1 MTVAEMHILFKLEL
15 DKIDTLAYPNF
26 VQAEIDLILNV
37 SQDLLIVKRYRE
49 FELTQKRIDDLRSL
63 VTSTTLSAT
72 GSGTQ
77 YAATLPPDYWFTLS
91 STSSGTGTICGVT
104 QPLNLINKQVTYDRL
119 TVALVDPFNKPDNE
133 TALVTFS
140 GSQMNVYT
148 NGAAVSG
155 INFTYLRKPLRMSI
169 SATGINN
176 PVGFTN
182 QCELPDHMHREV
194 VAEAVRRT
202 LETVSSERYNTNRQE
217 SIE

>member
-1 MTVAEMHILFKLEL
+1 MTVAEMHILFKLEM
-15 DKIDTLAYPNF
+15 DKVDTLAYPNF

-63 VTSTTLSAT
+63 VTTTSLSVT
-72 GSGTQ
+72 GSGSQ
-77 YAATLPPDYWFTLS
+77 YAASLPSDYWFTLS
-91 STSSGTGTICGVT
+91 STSSGTGTICGVV

-140 GSQMNVYT
+140 GNQMNIYT